1 MPPPHRQRGQLVV
14 AVDFGTT
21 STAVSF
27 VLVPEGTNPQHVS
40 PDAIETIENWPTC
53 IQLRSSEPM
62 RMEVPTVI
70 TYPTGWDFQSRTNP
84 SADDPPP
91 ISSFDDMM
99 REMRKIRRDS
109 HGGLANDEVVQPRWG
124 YQVHRD
130 LGLVSTHDDPS
141 KRPAINFKPLFG
153 LVESERELRRDGT
166 NSLRDLHSRT
176 PNRHMI
182 TLNDLHLRVTVDFF
196 IFVLQH
202 TKNELEAKDYDI
214 TSTEVVVC
222 VLESW
227 SSKVL
232 RKMQSCV
239 TAAMKH
245 VHFPGIDPDD
255 NSIDRVFMVTEPEA
269 AATYMLTGR
278 GDIRESETF
287 VQIDAGGGTV
297 NGSTHKVTAQ
307 APLRLEKLVVDPD
320 SDTCGSTQLN
330 AGFRRLLHQL
340 LDDQTYLEDGQT
352 TIQGI
357 IEGFVFK
364 DFEYD
369 IKRSFNL
376 SERPVGYHRIHL
388 KGLRKG
394 VRPDLNDNE
403 LAISRESIYHI
414 FMNVFKRAAK
424 VMTDQLDKARRKRI
438 SVDKV
443 VVIGGLASNPSFLAY
458 MQQKLAMWNY
468 KNRSKCKIQVPDE
481 IKRGMVIN
489 AVASGA
495 VLRALDKRNGPSR
508 QARCSYGL
516 LRLEPQD
523 PEGRKGSRNAF
534 TKDRW
539 LRTIYWVIQKGS
551 EIVPSDTKIYEAMT
565 PFPVYDGN
573 SRNRFRGPY
582 ICRQDIYLSD
592 TAYKCHQDEND
603 EHNLDAEHLGYLEF
617 DVSRYYERGRFLT
630 RQAGQNHD
638 GVVVTEPHTEF
649 HWQIHFVV
657 NGLNLA
663 CCAVVDG
670 NVEAVLKVNM
680 ASGFDPSTE

>member
-1 MPPPHRQRGQLVV
+1 MPPGPPQRKRGQLTV

-21 STAVSF
+21 STAVSY
-27 VLVPEGTNPQHVS
+27 VLVPEGVDPRNIS

-70 TYPTGWDFQSRTNP
+70 SYPTGWDFRARTSP
-84 SADDPPP
+84 STGDSAPV
-91 ISSFDDMM
+91 SSFDDMM
-99 REMRKIRRDS
+99 TEMHRRRRDS
-109 HGGLANDEVVQPRWG
+109 ARETKDDAVVQPRWG
-124 YQVHRD
+124 YEVHRD

-141 KRPAINFKPLFG
+141 KRPAVNFKPLFG
-153 LVESERELRRDGT
+153 LVESEKKLREDGT
-166 NSLRDLHSRT
+166 NSLKDIHSRI
-176 PNRHMI
+176 PNRDEI
-182 TLNDLHLRVTVDFF
+182 TLNDLHLHVTVDFF

-202 TKNELEAKDYDI
+202 TKNELEAKNFDI
-214 TSTEVVVC
+214 TATEVVVC

-245 VHFPGIDPDD
+245 VRFPGIDPNDD
-255 NSIDRVFMVTEPEA
+255 SIDRVFMVTEPEA

-297 NGSTHKVTAQ
+297 DGSTHKVTAQ
-307 APLRLEKLVVDPD
+307 APLRLAKLVVDPD
-320 SDTCGSTQLN
+320 S
-330 AGFRRLLHQL
+330 FRKLLHQL
-340 LDDQTYLEDGQT
+340 LDSETYLEDGRT

-369 IKRSFNL
+369 IKRTFNL

-394 VRPDLNDNE
+394 GRPDLNDNE
-403 LAISRESIYHI
+403 LAISRESIYRI
-414 FMNVFKRAAK
+414 FMIVFKRAAK
-424 VMTDQLDKARRKRI
+424 VMTDQLDKARKKRI

-443 VVIGGLASNPSFLAY
+443 VVIGGLASNASFLAY
-458 MQQKLAMWNY
+458 MEQQLTLWNH
-468 KNRSKCKIQVPDE
+468 KNRSNCRLQVPDE
-481 IKRGMVIN
+481 IKRGSVIN

-495 VLRALDKRNGPSR
+495 VLRALDKRHGPR
-508 QARCSYGL
+508 RKARCSYGI

-523 PEGRKGSRNAF
+523 PKGRKGLRNALS
-534 TKDRW
+534 KDKW

-551 EIVPSDTKIYEAMT
+551 EIVPSDTRIYEAMT
-565 PFPVYDGN
+565 PFQLYEGT
-573 SRNRFRGPY
+573 SRNKFRGPY

-592 TAYKCHQDEND
+592 EAYKCHLDEED
-603 EHNLDAEHLGYLEF
+603 EHNMDAEHLGYLEF
-617 DVSRYYERGRFLT
+617 DASRYYEQGRFLS
-630 RQAGQNHD
+630 RPAGKNSD
-638 GVVVTEPHTEF
+638 GVMALKPHTEF

-657 NGLNLA
+657 DGLNLA

-670 NVEAVLKVNM
+670 NVEAVLKINM